1 MDASY
6 RKAYD
11 EEGEQGESIGKTIL
25 IVEDDELMGQF
36 FIQTL
41 RDEASYSI
49 ILATDAFRAMS
60 IVRTI
65 KPALFLLDYQL
76 PQMNGL
82 ELYDQLHKAGGL
94 QDVPTLFV
102 SAVPPIK
109 ELEKRHI
116 YYVEKPFELDQF
128 LQKIKELLSDAT

>member
-6 RKAYD
+6 REAYY
-11 EEGEQGESIGKTIL
+11 EESKQGESIGKTIL

-41 RDEASYSI
+41 RDEASYNI
-49 ILATDAFRAMS
+49 ILAADAFRAMS
-60 IVRTI
+60 IVRNI

-76 PQMNGL
+76 PHMNGI
-82 ELYDQLHKAGGL
+82 ELYDRLHKASGL

-102 SAVPPIK
+102 SAIPPIK
-109 ELEKRHI
+109 ELEKRHV
-116 YYVEKPFELDQF
+116 YYMEKPFELDQF
-128 LQKIKELLSDAT
+128 VQKIKELLSDAT